1 MTTEK
6 KRRFPLATVLLFV
19 IAVLLLL
26 FSTLGG
32 ARAALTYSTEANAY
46 TNEIGMM
53 SAGISLYENGKP
65 VSGTL
70 LDDFGESDGFVVPNK
85 DYEEVLY
92 VENSGDPTKGDV
104 DEYIRV
110 VIYAYWADEKD
121 EKAPE
126 LDASFIIPHILGG
139 NWLRDDSACTDERTV
154 LYYSKVVPA
163 GGSTEP
169 FMDSLKIDEK
179 VLYYVSQTSST
190 SAGHTTYSTNFFYD
204 GKHVCLEVEADAVQ
218 SHHAQDAILSAWG
231 RSVSID
237 EASGTL
243 RLN

>member
-1 MTTEK
+1 MTNAK
-6 KRRFPLATVLLFV
+6 KRRVPLTTVLLFV

-26 FSTLGG
+26 FSSLGG

-53 SAGISLYENGKP
+53 STGISLYENGNP

-70 LDDFGESDGFVVPNK
+70 LDGFGESDGTVIPGKNY
-85 DYEEVLY
+85 DEEVY
-92 VENSGDPTKGDV
+92 VVNSGSAADGDV
-104 DEYIRV
+104 DEYVRV
-110 VIYAYWADEKD
+110 VIYVYWADEKD

-126 LDASFIIPHILGG
+126 LDASFIAPQIIEGD
-139 NWLRDDSACTDERTV
+139 WIKDDSACTDERTV
-154 LYYSKVVPA
+154 LYYSKVLAP
-163 GGSTEP
+163 GESTTP
-169 FMDSLKIDEK
+169 FMNKLMVKEN
-179 VLYYVSQTSST
+179 VLYTVTQTGTGTSST
-190 SAGHTTYSTNFFYD
+190 LTNFFYD
-204 GKHVCLEVEADAVQ
+204 GKQVCLEIEADAVQ